1 MVVIYLFCIRPSC
14 RGYWNFTE
22 CPVAWIPRPHPRFLV
37 PSFSFTKHRTPYRP
51 RPGKSSGGS
60 WWKIVLDTDPRCD
73 RSVTARSLCEKKL
86 ALPIRM
92 RRLYAK
98 PHLVFLASLSA
109 TELTFGGRFLVSN
122 PRFSFSRSSFSPTP
136 LQRSSWYQTPAG
148 VASSGSFRLT
158 KKFLKKV
165 LDIYPM
171 RSYLYTHKEEHM
183 KNKIINLIPEATIL
197 SLAFV
202 ILTITGVISW

>member
-51 RPGKSSGGS
+51 WPGQSSGGS

-109 TELTFGGRFLVSN
+109 TGLTFGGRFLVSN
-122 PRFSFSRSSFSPTP
+122 SRFSFSRSSFSPTP

-148 VASSGSFRLT
+148 FASSGFSFSFDRKAGGHWTLL
-158 KKFLKKV
+158 KDWHQSWCSERFL
-165 LDIYPM
+165 
-171 RSYLYTHKEEHM
+171 
-183 KNKIINLIPEATIL
+183 IL
-197 SLAFV
+197 
-202 ILTITGVISW
+202 